1 MIGKVCL
8 VLEVYKKFSLFSK
21 ERNENVEE
29 SSEGCVMDDISI
41 SKKDFT
47 EFHIK
52 EDEMGL
58 RINTNVAS
66 LNAQRNLSNTR
77 LNLNRSLEKL
87 SSGQRI
93 NRAGDDAAGL
103 AISENLKAQIRGLGQ
118 AERNAEDGISLVQI
132 AEGALGEVSNILI
145 RLRELSV
152 QAASDTIGA
161 TERKFLNVEF
171 EQLTSEVDRIANST
185 EFNRVPLLNGTG
197 AVFDIQI
204 GTRNDPISDRLTFDA
219 SSADVNVAALGLNL
233 ASVADKISAQN
244 SLSSIDQ
251 AIVSVSGI
259 RADFGALQNRLQ
271 STINNIAVSI
281 ENLSAAN
288 SRVRDTDIAAETAE
302 LTKQNILM
310 TAGTSVLAQANSSTK
325 NALSLIQAAAQ

>member
-1 MIGKVCL
+1 
-8 VLEVYKKFSLFSK
+8 
-21 ERNENVEE
+21 
-29 SSEGCVMDDISI
+29 
-41 SKKDFT
+41 
-47 EFHIK
+47 
-52 EDEMGL
+52 MGL

-66 LNAQRNLSNTR
+66 LNAQRNLRGTK
-77 LNLNRSLEKL
+77 LAMDKTLEKL

-118 AERNAEDGISLVQI
+118 AGRNAEDGISLVQI
-132 AEGALGEVSNILI
+132 AEGAMSEVSNVMI
-145 RLRELSV
+145 RLRELAV
-152 QAASDTIGA
+152 QAASDTIGP

-251 AIVSVSGI
+251 AIISVSGI

-271 STINNIAVSI
+271 STVNNIAVSV

-288 SRVRDTDIAAETAE
+288 SRIRDTDIASETAE
-302 LTKQNILM
+302 LTKSNILM
-310 TAGTSVLAQANSSTK
+310 QAGTSVLSQANSSTSS
-325 NALSLIQAAAQ
+325 ALSLIQSASRG

>member
-1 MIGKVCL
+1 
-8 VLEVYKKFSLFSK
+8 
-21 ERNENVEE
+21 
-29 SSEGCVMDDISI
+29 
-41 SKKDFT
+41 
-47 EFHIK
+47 
-52 EDEMGL
+52 MGL

-66 LNAQRNLSNTR
+66 LNAQRNLHGTR
-77 LNLNRSLEKL
+77 ISMNKSLEKL

-103 AISENLKAQIRGLGQ
+103 AISENLKAQVRGLKQ

-132 AEGALGEVSNILI
+132 AEGALSETSNILI
-145 RLRELSV
+145 RLRELAV
-152 QAASDTIGA
+152 QAASDTIGP

-171 EQLTSEVDRIANST
+171 EQLTSEIDRIANST

-233 ASVADKISAQN
+233 ASVADKISSQN
-244 SLSSIDQ
+244 SLAAIDQ
-251 AIVSVSGI
+251 AIISVSGI

-271 STINNIAVSI
+271 STINNIQVSV

-288 SRVRDTDIAAETAE
+288 SRVRDTDVAAETAE

-325 NALSLIQAAAQ
+325 SALNLIQAVSNG

>member
-1 MIGKVCL
+1 
-8 VLEVYKKFSLFSK
+8 
-21 ERNENVEE
+21 
-29 SSEGCVMDDISI
+29 
-41 SKKDFT
+41 
-47 EFHIK
+47 
-52 EDEMGL
+52 MGL

-66 LNAQRNLSNTR
+66 LNAQRNLHGTR
-77 LNLNRSLEKL
+77 ISMNKSLEKL

-103 AISENLKAQIRGLGQ
+103 AISENLKAQVRGLKQ
-118 AERNAEDGISLVQI
+118 AERNAEDGVSLVQI
-132 AEGALGEVSNILI
+132 AEGALAETSNILI
-145 RLRELSV
+145 RLRELAV
-152 QAASDTIGA
+152 QAASDTIGP

-171 EQLTSEVDRIANST
+171 EQLTSEIDRIANST

-233 ASVADKISAQN
+233 ASVADKISSQN
-244 SLSSIDQ
+244 SLAAIDQ
-251 AIVSVSGI
+251 AIISVSGI

-271 STINNIAVSI
+271 STINNIQVSV

-288 SRVRDTDIAAETAE
+288 SRVRDTDVAAETAE

-325 NALSLIQAAAQ
+325 SALNLIQAVSNG

>member
-1 MIGKVCL
+1 
-8 VLEVYKKFSLFSK
+8 
-21 ERNENVEE
+21 
-29 SSEGCVMDDISI
+29 
-41 SKKDFT
+41 
-47 EFHIK
+47 
-52 EDEMGL
+52 MGL

-66 LNAQRNLSNTR
+66 LNAQRNLRGTKLSMDKT
-77 LNLNRSLEKL
+77 LEKL

-132 AEGALGEVSNILI
+132 AEGALSEVSNIMI
-145 RLRELSV
+145 RLRELAV
-152 QAASDTIGA
+152 QAASDTIGP

-244 SLSSIDQ
+244 SLAAIDQ
-251 AIVSVSGI
+251 AIISVSGI

-271 STINNIAVSI
+271 STVNNIAVSV

-288 SRVRDTDIAAETAE
+288 SRIRDTDIAAETAS
-302 LTKQNILM
+302 LTKSNILM
-310 TAGTSVLAQANSSTK
+310 QAGTSVLSQANSSTTS
-325 NALSLIQAAAQ
+325 ALSLIQSASRG

>member
-1 MIGKVCL
+1 MT
-8 VLEVYKKFSLFSK
+8 
-21 ERNENVEE
+21 RNVA
-29 SSEGCVMDDISI
+29 G
-41 SKKDFT
+41 T
-47 EFHIK
+47 QIK
-52 EDEMGL
+52 EDVMGL

-66 LNAQRNLSNTR
+66 LNAQRNLRGTR
-77 LNLNRSLEKL
+77 LSMNKSLEKL

-103 AISENLKAQIRGLGQ
+103 AISENLKAQIRGLKQ
-118 AERNAEDGISLVQI
+118 AERNAEDGVSLVQI
-132 AEGALGEVSNILI
+132 AEGALSEVSSILI
-145 RLRELSV
+145 RLRELAV

-171 EQLTSEVDRIANST
+171 EQLTSEMDRIANST

-251 AIVSVSGI
+251 AIISVSGI

-271 STINNIAVSI
+271 STINNIAVSV

-288 SRVRDTDIAAETAE
+288 SRVRDTDVAAETAE
-302 LTKQNILM
+302 LTRQNILM
-310 TAGTSVLAQANSSTK
+310 NAGVSVLSQANSSTK
-325 NALSLIQAAAQ
+325 SALSLINAASQT

>member
-1 MIGKVCL
+1 
-8 VLEVYKKFSLFSK
+8 
-21 ERNENVEE
+21 
-29 SSEGCVMDDISI
+29 
-41 SKKDFT
+41 
-47 EFHIK
+47 
-52 EDEMGL
+52 MGL

-66 LNAQRNLSNTR
+66 LNAQRNLRGTR
-77 LNLNRSLEKL
+77 LGLNQSLERL

-132 AEGALGEVSNILI
+132 AEGALGEISNILI
-145 RLRELSV
+145 RLRELAV
-152 QAASDTIGA
+152 QAASDTIGG

-251 AIVSVSGI
+251 GIVSVSGI

-310 TAGTSVLAQANSSTK
+310 QAGTSVLSQANTSTR
-325 NALSLIQAAAQ
+325 NALSLIQAASQG

>member
-1 MIGKVCL
+1 
-8 VLEVYKKFSLFSK
+8 
-21 ERNENVEE
+21 
-29 SSEGCVMDDISI
+29 
-41 SKKDFT
+41 
-47 EFHIK
+47 
-52 EDEMGL
+52 MGL

-66 LNAQRNLSNTR
+66 LNAQRNLGSTR
-77 LNLNRSLEKL
+77 INLNKSLEKL

-103 AISENLKAQIRGLGQ
+103 AISENLKAQIKGLGQ
-118 AERNAEDGISLVQI
+118 AERNAEDGVSLVQI

-152 QAASDTIGA
+152 QAASDTIGG

-197 AVFDIQI
+197 SVFDIQI

-233 ASVADKISAQN
+233 ASVSDKISAQN
-244 SLSSIDQ
+244 SLTSIDQ
-251 AIVSVSGI
+251 AIISVSGI

-271 STINNIAVSI
+271 STVNNIQVSI
-281 ENLSAAN
+281 ENLSSAN
-288 SRVRDTDIAAETAE
+288 SRVRDTDVAAETAE

-310 TAGTSVLAQANSSTK
+310 QAGTSVLSQANSST
-325 NALSLIQAAAQ
+325 NSALSLIQAASQH

>member
-1 MIGKVCL
+1 
-8 VLEVYKKFSLFSK
+8 
-21 ERNENVEE
+21 
-29 SSEGCVMDDISI
+29 
-41 SKKDFT
+41 
-47 EFHIK
+47 
-52 EDEMGL
+52 MGL

-66 LNAQRNLSNTR
+66 LNAQRNLRGTR
-77 LNLNRSLEKL
+77 LSMNKSLEKL

-103 AISENLKAQIRGLGQ
+103 AISENLKAQVRGLKQ

-132 AEGALGEVSNILI
+132 AEGALSEVSNILI

-171 EQLTSEVDRIANST
+171 EQLTSEIDRIANST

-251 AIVSVSGI
+251 AIISVSGI

-271 STINNIAVSI
+271 STVNNIAVSI

-288 SRVRDTDIAAETAE
+288 SRVRDTDVAAETAE
-302 LTKQNILM
+302 LTRNNILM
-310 TAGTSVLAQANSSTK
+310 SAGTSVLSQANASTK
-325 NALSLIQAAAQ
+325 QALSLIQSAAQG

>member
-1 MIGKVCL
+1 
-8 VLEVYKKFSLFSK
+8 
-21 ERNENVEE
+21 
-29 SSEGCVMDDISI
+29 
-41 SKKDFT
+41 
-47 EFHIK
+47 
-52 EDEMGL
+52 MGL

-66 LNAQRNLSNTR
+66 MNAQRHLSNTR
-77 LNLNRSLEKL
+77 LAMDKTLEKL

-103 AISENLKAQIRGLGQ
+103 AISENLKAQITGLGQ
-118 AERNAEDGISLVQI
+118 AERNAADGISLVQI
-132 AEGALGEVSNILI
+132 AEGGLSEVSNILI
-145 RLRELSV
+145 RLRELAV

-171 EQLTSEVDRIANST
+171 EQLTSEIDRIANST

-233 ASVADKISAQN
+233 ASVADKISSQN
-244 SLSSIDQ
+244 SLSAIDQ
-251 AIVSVSGI
+251 AIISVSGI

-271 STINNIAVSI
+271 STMNNVAVAI
-281 ENLSAAN
+281 ENLSSAN
-288 SRVRDTDIAAETAE
+288 SRVRDTDVAAETAR
-302 LTKQNILM
+302 LTKNNILVQ
-310 TAGTSVLAQANSSTK
+310 AGTSVLAQANSYTK
-325 NALSLIQAAAQ
+325 NALQLIQSASQV

>member
-1 MIGKVCL
+1 
-8 VLEVYKKFSLFSK
+8 
-21 ERNENVEE
+21 
-29 SSEGCVMDDISI
+29 
-41 SKKDFT
+41 
-47 EFHIK
+47 
-52 EDEMGL
+52 MGL

-66 LNAQRNLSNTR
+66 LNAQRNLGRTR
-77 LNLNRSLEKL
+77 LAMNKSLEKL

-145 RLRELSV
+145 RLRELAV
-152 QAASDTIGA
+152 QAASDTIGSV
-161 TERKFLNVEF
+161 ERSFLNKEF

-233 ASVADKISAQN
+233 ASVADKISSQN

-271 STINNIAVSI
+271 STVNNIQVGR
-281 ENLSAAN
+281 ENLASAN
-288 SRVRDTDIAAETAE
+288 SRVRDTDVAAETAE

-310 TAGTSVLAQANSSTK
+310 SAGTSVLAQANSSTQS
-325 NALSLIQAAAQ
+325 ALSLIQAAAS

>member
-1 MIGKVCL
+1 V
-8 VLEVYKKFSLFSK
+8 
-21 ERNENVEE
+21 
-29 SSEGCVMDDISI
+29 
-41 SKKDFT
+41 
-47 EFHIK
+47 
-52 EDEMGL
+52 GL

-66 LNAQRNLSNTR
+66 LNAQRNLRGTR
-77 LNLNRSLEKL
+77 LSMNKSLEKL

-103 AISENLKAQIRGLGQ
+103 AISENLKAQVRGLKQ

-132 AEGALGEVSNILI
+132 AEGALSEVSNILI
-145 RLRELSV
+145 RLRELGV
-152 QAASDTIGA
+152 QAASDTIGS

-171 EQLTSEVDRIANST
+171 EQLTSEIDRIANST

-204 GTRNDPISDRLTFDA
+204 GTRNDPITDRLTFDA

-251 AIVSVSGI
+251 SIISVSGI

-271 STINNIAVSI
+271 STVNNIAVSV

-288 SRVRDTDIAAETAE
+288 SRVRDTDIASETAE
-302 LTKQNILM
+302 LTRNNILM
-310 TAGTSVLAQANSSTK
+310 SAGTSVLSQANASTK
-325 NALSLIQAAAQ
+325 NALALIQSAAQG

>member
-1 MIGKVCL
+1 
-8 VLEVYKKFSLFSK
+8 
-21 ERNENVEE
+21 
-29 SSEGCVMDDISI
+29 
-41 SKKDFT
+41 
-47 EFHIK
+47 
-52 EDEMGL
+52 MGL

-66 LNAQRNLSNTR
+66 LNARRNLSSTR
-77 LNLNRSLEKL
+77 VAQQKTLEQL

-118 AERNAEDGISLVQI
+118 AERNAQDGISLVQI
-132 AEGALGEVSNILI
+132 AEGGLSEVSNILI
-145 RLRELSV
+145 RLRELAV
-152 QAASDTIGA
+152 QAASDTIGP

-171 EQLTSEVDRIANST
+171 EQLTAEVDRIANST

-204 GTRNDPISDRLTFDA
+204 GTRNDPLSDRLTFDA
-219 SSADVNVAALGLNL
+219 SSADINVAALGLNL

-244 SLSSIDQ
+244 SLASIDQ

-271 STINNIAVSI
+271 STINNLQISV
-281 ENLSAAN
+281 ENLSSAN
-288 SRVRDTDIAAETAE
+288 SRVRDADIAKSTAE
-302 LTKQNILM
+302 LTKNNILM
-310 TAGTSVLAQANSSTK
+310 QAGTSVLAQANQSTTS
-325 NALSLIQAAAQ
+325 ALSLIQAAAS

>member
-1 MIGKVCL
+1 
-8 VLEVYKKFSLFSK
+8 
-21 ERNENVEE
+21 
-29 SSEGCVMDDISI
+29 
-41 SKKDFT
+41 
-47 EFHIK
+47 
-52 EDEMGL
+52 MGL

-66 LNAQRNLSNTR
+66 LNAQRNLGSTR
-77 LNLNRSLEKL
+77 INMNKSLEKL

-103 AISENLKAQIRGLGQ
+103 AISENLKAQIKGLGQ
-118 AERNAEDGISLVQI
+118 AERNAEDGVSLVQI

-152 QAASDTIGA
+152 QAASDTIGG

-233 ASVADKISAQN
+233 ASVSDKISAQN
-244 SLSSIDQ
+244 SLTSIDQ
-251 AIVSVSGI
+251 AIISVSGI

-271 STINNIAVSI
+271 STVNNIQVSI
-281 ENLSAAN
+281 ENLASAN
-288 SRVRDTDIAAETAE
+288 SRVRDTDVAAETAE

-310 TAGTSVLAQANSSTK
+310 QAGTSVLSQANSST
-325 NALSLIQAAAQ
+325 NSALSLIQAASGR

>member
-1 MIGKVCL
+1 MTL
-8 VLEVYKKFSLFSK
+8 T
-21 ERNENVEE
+21 ERHDVFQTRNQG
-29 SSEGCVMDDISI
+29 GC
-41 SKKDFT
+41 
-47 EFHIK
+47 
-52 EDEMGL
+52 MGL

-66 LNAQRNLSNTR
+66 LNAQRNLGSTR
-77 LNLNRSLEKL
+77 INMNKSLEKL

-103 AISENLKAQIRGLGQ
+103 AISENLKAQIKGLGQ
-118 AERNAEDGISLVQI
+118 AERNAEDGVSLVQI

-152 QAASDTIGA
+152 QAASDTIGG

-233 ASVADKISAQN
+233 ASVSDKISAQN
-244 SLSSIDQ
+244 SLTSIDQ
-251 AIVSVSGI
+251 AIISVSGI

-271 STINNIAVSI
+271 STVNNIQVSI
-281 ENLSAAN
+281 ENLASAN
-288 SRVRDTDIAAETAE
+288 SRVRDTDVAAETAE

-310 TAGTSVLAQANSSTK
+310 QAGTSVLSQANSST
-325 NALSLIQAAAQ
+325 NSALSLIQAASQR

>member
-1 MIGKVCL
+1 MFL
-8 VLEVYKKFSLFSK
+8 Y
-21 ERNENVEE
+21 R
-29 SSEGCVMDDISI
+29 EGLSVGPN
-41 SKKDFT
+41 
-47 EFHIK
+47 IK
-52 EDEMGL
+52 EDKMGL

-66 LNAQRNLSNTR
+66 LNAQRNLRGTR
-77 LNLNRSLEKL
+77 LGMNAALEKL

-103 AISENLKAQIRGLGQ
+103 AISENLKAQVKGLSQ

-145 RLRELSV
+145 RLRELAV
-152 QAASDTIGA
+152 QAASDTIGP

-171 EQLTSEVDRIANST
+171 EQLTSEIDRIANST

-219 SSADVNVAALGLNL
+219 SSADVNIAALGLNL
-233 ASVADKISAQN
+233 ASVADKISSQN
-244 SLSSIDQ
+244 SLASIDQ
-251 AIVSVSGI
+251 AIISVSGI

-271 STINNIAVSI
+271 STINNIATSI
-281 ENLSAAN
+281 ENLAAAN
-288 SRVRDTDIAAETAE
+288 SRIRDTDVAAETAE
-302 LTKQNILM
+302 LTRNNILM
-310 TAGTSVLAQANSSTK
+310 AAGTSVLAQANSSTR
-325 NALSLIQAAAQ
+325 NALNLIQSAAQG

>member
-1 MIGKVCL
+1 
-8 VLEVYKKFSLFSK
+8 
-21 ERNENVEE
+21 
-29 SSEGCVMDDISI
+29 
-41 SKKDFT
+41 
-47 EFHIK
+47 
-52 EDEMGL
+52 MGL

-66 LNAQRNLSNTR
+66 LNAQRNLKGTR
-77 LNLNRSLEKL
+77 LDMEKTFEQL
-87 SSGQRI
+87 SSGERI

-118 AERNAEDGISLVQI
+118 AERNAADGISLVQI
-132 AEGALGEVSNILI
+132 AEGALAEASNILI

-152 QAASDTIGA
+152 QAASDTIGS

-171 EQLTSEVDRIANST
+171 EQLTSEIDRIANST

-204 GTRNDPISDRLTFDA
+204 GTRNDPIADRLTFDA
-219 SSADVNVAALGLNL
+219 SSADVNIAALGLNL
-233 ASVADKISAQN
+233 ASVADKISSQN
-244 SLSSIDQ
+244 SLTSIDQ

-271 STINNIAVSI
+271 STINNIGVSI

-288 SRVRDTDIAAETAE
+288 SRVRDADVASATAD
-302 LTKQNILM
+302 LTKGSILVN
-310 TAGTSVLAQANSSTK
+310 AGTSVLAQANQYSR
-325 NALSLIQAAAQ
+325 NALSLIQAATQG